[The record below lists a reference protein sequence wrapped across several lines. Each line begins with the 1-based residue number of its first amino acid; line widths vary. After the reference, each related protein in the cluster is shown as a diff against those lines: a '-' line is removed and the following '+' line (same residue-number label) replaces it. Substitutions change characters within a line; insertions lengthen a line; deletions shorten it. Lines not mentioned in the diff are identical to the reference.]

1 MQNLN
6 QDKEYLLKNIFSKVQ
21 YDSLLEKYVIRL
33 FAYLPLKLT
42 QRQRYLLEQMCK
54 YYDIILETL
63 PKKLNLYE
71 ETSKLFREYDRLKKE
86 ISSNTNQNDIDK
98 LKLQALNIRNQLVE
112 GYLEV
117 MYSFITTLIPNY
129 EDIQDVEDI
138 YQEGYEILIELIE
151 RYDINKGIKFIEY
164 LYYYGYDE
172 IVNKT
177 RHIGQI
183 QISHSKLLLLI
194 SAKERYIK
202 KYGKEPTIDELS
214 RITGFKQAKIETLLT
229 LIPFL
234 TKNSI
239 ESTLEDIE
247 QCEEENNAKEL
258 ENTKEYPPYAS
269 FFIDDS
275 YEDQIYSITYKEIIL
290 KLLETL
296 PNNQKEV
303 LILHY
308 GLAGNKCYSLK
319 EIAPKL
325 NLTHQRIS
333 SLKEEALNNLRMP
346 IRAKY
351 LKDIINNYTTT
362 IYPYM
367 KDNIHEEPNE
377 KIRKKKLRE
386 LEEFLLQ
393 FIKKED
399 LIEVL
404 DDMPPIHKK
413 ISILLFGLSSNTTN
427 TRQEIIKEMN
437 LTESRYSILKEKIMS
452 ELIKYLRI
460 KYRNSERIIT
470 EEELLDYLMTNYL
483 NKGKSKRL
491 ERR

>member
-1 MQNLN
+1 MSTLD
-6 QDKEYLLKNIFSKVQ
+6 QDKEYLLKNVFPKVQ
-21 YDSLLEKYVIRL
+21 YDNLLEQNIIYLKD
-33 FAYLPLKLT
+33 YLPLKLT
-42 QRQRYLLEQMCK
+42 SKQRDLLEQMCK
-54 YYDIILETL
+54 YYDIVLETL
-63 PKKLNLYE
+63 PKKLSLYK
-71 ETSKLFREYDRLKKE
+71 ETSELFKEYDRLKKE
-86 ISSNTNQNDIDK
+86 ISLSTNQTDIDK
-98 LKLQALNIRNQLVE
+98 LKLQALNIRNKLVE

-117 MYSFITTLIPNY
+117 MYNFITALIPNS
-129 EDIQDVEDI
+129 ENIQDSEDI

-164 LYYYGYDE
+164 LYHYGYDE
-172 IVNKT
+172 IINKT

-183 QISHSKLLLLI
+183 QISNSKLLLLI
-194 SAKERYIK
+194 TTKERYLK
-202 KYGKEPTIDELS
+202 KYGKEPTIEELS
-214 RITGFKQAKIETLLT
+214 RLTDFKQTKIKTLLT
-229 LIPFL
+229 LISFL
-234 TKNSI
+234 TKNSL

-247 QCEEENNAKEL
+247 KCEEANNAEEL
-258 ENTKEYPPYAS
+258 EINKEYPPYTS
-269 FFIDDS
+269 FFIDDN
-275 YEDQIYSITYKEIIL
+275 YEDQIYSITYKELIL

-333 SLKEEALNNLRMP
+333 LLKEEALNNLRLP

-351 LKDIINNYTTT
+351 LQDIINNYTTT
-362 IYPYM
+362 IYPCM

-386 LEEFLLQ
+386 LEKFLIH

-399 LIEVL
+399 LIEIVNT
-404 DDMPPIHKK
+404 MPHLCRSF
-413 ISILLFGLSSNTTN
+413 SILLFGLFNN
-427 TRQEIIKEMN
+427 PVCTRQEIIQKIN
-437 LTESRYSILKEKIMS
+437 LTESRYSILKEKVMRKI
-452 ELIKYLRI
+452 ITDLRI
-460 KYRNSERIIT
+460 KYSQGERIIS

-483 NKGKSKRL
+483 NRGKSKKL
-491 ERR
+491 ERK